1 VPAGFPFP
9 TRKKSRLMKSGFRWL
24 HVFGMKVSFYF
35 SSGIA
40 IIFPPIWTWTVSLN
54 TAFTIPFKEIDEFNA
69 NLDCAEFSAMKI
81 PLCFVFEGVLPN

>member
-1 VPAGFPFP
+1 MPKTEPAGEMPAGFSVCQH
-9 TRKKSRLMKSGFRWL
+9 KKSRLMKSGFRCM
-24 HVFGMKVSFYF
+24 VPVYF

-40 IIFPPIWTWTVSLN
+40 MIFPPIWTWTVSLN

-81 PLCFVFEGVLPN
+81 PLCFVFEE